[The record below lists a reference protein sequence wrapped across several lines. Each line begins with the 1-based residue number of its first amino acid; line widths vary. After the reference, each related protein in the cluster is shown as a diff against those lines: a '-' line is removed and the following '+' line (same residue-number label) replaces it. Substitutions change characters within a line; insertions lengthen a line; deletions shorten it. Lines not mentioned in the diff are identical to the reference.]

1 MSLED
6 ESLVGL
12 RLLGSEGHSSTSA
25 PRYTV
30 PTLDTYQSSAGLRL
44 LGSEGEEDQQI
55 GNNARM
61 RKRQI
66 EREIQQQGSQ
76 EGPSMEA
83 ILIATLS
90 FNSDE
95 DGGDQVDKTDTTKI
109 LSPKENA
116 YSLKRSSRVEVATG
130 NDETPSGKIIQT
142 TSVLSRLSIFF
153 HKKNKKQQSHQTVQ
167 MEEGHS
173 KSAIHMQRNNQGQQQ
188 QQQQQQQDE
197 YTGIFTEESVDTVP
211 VLDVMSARNSISA
224 ADRDSFMS
232 MSASHRALQK
242 SPRVDKKR
250 HNKDQR
256 SHTSNDD
263 DDNDDDFD
271 SENEFSYTEDD
282 SDDDND
288 SDDSDD
294 DDDDNDESQ
303 DDDDDDSQAEDD
315 DDDDDDESEEGHYRH
330 HTSNHTVKTFH
341 SSPIARRL
349 SSARVPGLYS
359 YQYQQREHN
368 QEQIQQR
375 QGSYDKAPARKS
387 K

>member
-95 DGGDQVDKTDTTKI
+95 DGGDQVDKTDATKI
-109 LSPKENA
+109 QSPKENA

-256 SHTSNDD
+256 SHTS
-263 DDNDDDFD
+263 
-271 SENEFSYTEDD
+271 SP
-282 SDDDND
+282 
-288 SDDSDD
+288 
-294 DDDDNDESQ
+294 
-303 DDDDDDSQAEDD
+303 
-315 DDDDDDESEEGHYRH
+315 
-330 HTSNHTVKTFH
+330 NHTVKTFH

-375 QGSYDKAPARKS
+375 QGSDEKAPARKS
-387 K
+387 I

>member
-1 MSLED
+1 MALED

-12 RLLGSEGHSSTSA
+12 RLLGSEEYSSTSA

-44 LGSEGEEDQQI
+44 LGSEEEEDQQY

-95 DGGDQVDKTDTTKI
+95 DGGDQVDKIVTTMI
-109 LSPKENA
+109 QSPKKNA

-130 NDETPSGKIIQT
+130 DDETPSGNIIQT
-142 TSVLSRLSIFF
+142 TFVLSRLSNLFQ
-153 HKKNKKQQSHQTVQ
+153 KKNKKQQSRQTVR
-167 MEEGHS
+167 MEEGRS
-173 KSAIHMQRNNQGQQQ
+173 KSAIHMQHNSQEEEEEEEEE
-188 QQQQQQQDE
+188 DE
-197 YTGIFTEESVDTVP
+197 DTVIYTEESFNTVP

-224 ADRDSFMS
+224 ADRYSFMA
-232 MSASHRALQK
+232 MSASHRASQK
-242 SPRVDKKR
+242 SPRVDKTR

-256 SHTSNDD
+256 NHTSSPNC
-263 DDNDDDFD
+263 
-271 SENEFSYTEDD
+271 
-282 SDDDND
+282 
-288 SDDSDD
+288 
-294 DDDDNDESQ
+294 
-303 DDDDDDSQAEDD
+303 
-315 DDDDDDESEEGHYRH
+315 
-330 HTSNHTVKTFH
+330 TVKNFH

-349 SSARVPGLYS
+349 SSTRVPGLYA

-368 QEQIQQR
+368 QEQIQQQ
-375 QGSYDKAPARKS
+375 QGSDEISPARKS